1 MRANL
6 RYYDGRRGILLG
18 AVEELQT
25 LKESVS
31 STSDINEL
39 RSIGRKCA
47 KDILIR
53 ALTRFYAIRSHSL
66 SGNTI
71 PDKRGDMQLYP
82 SSMAWCTQ
90 PVSQRFE
97 KLHLILL

>member
-6 RYYDGRRGILLG
+6 RYYDGRRGDFAG

-39 RSIGRKCA
+39 RSIEGNARKTYY
-47 KDILIR
+47 
-53 ALTRFYAIRSHSL
+53 TRF
-66 SGNTI
+66 
-71 PDKRGDMQLYP
+71 DQ
-82 SSMAWCTQ
+82 
-90 PVSQRFE
+90 
-97 KLHLILL
+97 ILRDPFTL